1 MTNSDRMSDTASAL
15 AAAELRA
22 ETARRQ
28 MGQKDIAAALGMA
41 QSSISEK
48 YRGISPL
55 TIDQFVTWCRTLD
68 LDPADV
74 LRRALKGRVLQDDM
88 GLAAH
93 RQTDPVGTETDE
105 GHH

>member
-1 MTNSDRMSDTASAL
+1 MANTDRLGDTASAL
-15 AAAELRA
+15 VAAELRA

-55 TIDQFVTWCRTLD
+55 TVDQFVAWCKALG

-74 LRRALKGRVLQDDM
+74 LRKALTLPTQADVA
-88 GLAAH
+88 LAAH
-93 RQTDPVGTETDE
+93 RQTEPIGTETDE